1 MKIGTLLTV
10 AIVSLSAVGGGLA
23 VYVATTKY
31 QTMDKVSV
39 AQRRLEIVRAVGEIP
54 RYMNPE
60 RGFATNIMFGPPA
73 VDPKMRAELND
84 KYRKQTDG
92 AREKMNQI
100 RATLLGGLEDGA
112 AVASG
117 MDGLNAKFAS
127 LREAM
132 DKAIDGPAE
141 ARRDAAK
148 KIVGDNAVFNKDV
161 TALLDEQVRKM
172 AVLDGDAYRQASYA
186 NIAWTLRDVGGYNAS
201 LHKNLVGAK
210 RPATDAERMDLS
222 RSQGRN
228 DQILMSL
235 QELKGNP
242 ATPANVAAAL
252 GKMNDAYVERFGQE
266 QKLVKDGA
274 ISGKYEH
281 DVDTYYA
288 ESQRGLASVVEVRD
302 AFYDNAEQVLSSA
315 YSAARAS
322 FVIALGGLIAVVIA
336 SVGLVTMVRRRVCKP
351 IVDLT
356 ATMSRLAGGDVS
368 DEISGSDRDDEIGAM
383 AAAVRVF
390 KDNMIK
396 ADRLAA
402 EKEAENDIKMRR
414 ARVLDELARA
424 FEAKVGELVGGL
436 SSASAVMEETAQS
449 MSTTAAA
456 TNRQAG
462 VVAAASE
469 QTSANVQT
477 VASATEELTTSVAEI
492 GRQVAQSTEI
502 AARAVESARRS
513 GDTARSLADGAQKIG
528 DVVTLI
534 QTIAAQTNLLAL
546 NATIEAARA
555 GEAGRGFAV
564 VASEVKSLAGQTAKA
579 TTEISEQIA
588 AIQTASDETV
598 TAIRNVVDVIAEIDQ
613 IGVAIASAIQ
623 QQGSATK
630 EISRN
635 VQEAARHPGGHHQHL
650 RRPEGGRR
658 HRLSRHSGAGCGGTT
673 VFAIERAC
681 RAGQPLPLRG
691 QGRVNRTRRL
701 VSPGSPSR
709 EAEASSVSAKLRRDG
724 RRHSRPRCRQC
735 GEPTASPARQ
745 SD

>member
-117 MDGLNAKFAS
+117 MDGLNTKFAS

-148 KIVGDNAVFNKDV
+148 KIVGDNAVFNTAV

-315 YSAARAS
+315 YSAARLS

-424 FEAKVGELVGGL
+424 FETKVGELVGGL

-513 GDTARSLADGAQKIG
+513 GDTARSLADGAQKNG

-635 VQEAARHPGGHHQHL
+635 VQEAARGTQEVTTNISGVQKAADDTGSAATQVL
-650 RRPEGGRR
+650 GAAEQ
-658 HRLSRHSGAGCGGTT
+658 LSSQSR
-673 VFAIERAC
+673 EL
-681 RAGQPLPLRG
+681 AGQ
-691 QGRVNRTRRL
+691 VNRFLSEVR
-701 VSPGSPSR
+701 
-709 EAEASSVSAKLRRDG
+709 AA
-724 RRHSRPRCRQC
+724 
-735 GEPTASPARQ
+735 
-745 SD
+745 

>member
-73 VDPKMRAELND
+73 VDPKVRAELND

-100 RATLLGGLEDGA
+100 RATLLGGLDDGA

-117 MDGLNAKFAS
+117 MDALNAKFAG

-148 KIVGDNAVFNKDV
+148 KIVADNAVFNRAV
-161 TALLDEQVRKM
+161 TTLLDEQVRKM

-210 RPATDAERMDLS
+210 RAATDAEKMDVS

-242 ATPANVAAAL
+242 ATPANVAATL

-266 QKLVKDGA
+266 LKMVKEGA

-281 DVDTYYA
+281 DVDIYFA
-288 ESQRGLASVVEVRD
+288 EAQRGLGAIVEVRD
-302 AFYDNAEQVLSSA
+302 AFYGNAEQVLADA
-315 YSAARAS
+315 YSAARFS

-368 DEISGSDRDDEIGAM
+368 DEISGVERDDEIGAM

-414 ARVLDELARA
+414 ARVLDELART

-436 SSASAVMEETAQS
+436 SSASAVMEDTAQS
-449 MSTTAAA
+449 MSSTAAA

-513 GDTARSLADGAQKIG
+513 GDTARSLAEGAQKIG

-635 VQEAARHPGGHHQHL
+635 VQEAARGTQEVTTNISGVQKAADDTGSAATHVLGAAEQ
-650 RRPEGGRR
+650 
-658 HRLSRHSGAGCGGTT
+658 LSSQSR
-673 VFAIERAC
+673 EL
-681 RAGQPLPLRG
+681 AGQ
-691 QGRVNRTRRL
+691 VNRFLSEVR
-701 VSPGSPSR
+701 
-709 EAEASSVSAKLRRDG
+709 AA
-724 RRHSRPRCRQC
+724 
-735 GEPTASPARQ
+735 
-745 SD
+745 

>member
-23 VYVATTKY
+23 VYVAATKY
-31 QTMDKVSV
+31 QTMDKISV
-39 AQRRLEIVRAVGEIP
+39 AQRRLEIVRAVGDIP
-54 RYMNPE
+54 RYLNPE
-60 RGFATNIMFGPPA
+60 RGFATNIMYGPPE
-73 VDPKMRAELND
+73 VDPKQRAELKE

-92 AREKMNQI
+92 ARDKMSQI
-100 RATLLGGLEDGA
+100 KATLPGALEDGA
-112 AVASG
+112 GVASG
-117 MDGLNAKFAS
+117 MDALNVRFAV
-127 LREAM
+127 LREAI
-132 DKAIDGPAE
+132 DKGLDGPPE

-148 KIVGDNAVFNKDV
+148 KVVADNAIFNSAV
-161 TALLDEQVRKM
+161 TALLDEQVRKI
-172 AVLDGDAYRQASYA
+172 ALLDGDAYRQASYA
-186 NIAWTLRDVGGYNAS
+186 NIAWTLRDVGGFNAS
-201 LHKNLVGAK
+201 LHKNLVGSK
-210 RPATDAERMDLS
+210 RVATDAEKLDLS

-228 DQILMSL
+228 DQILSSL
-235 QELKGNP
+235 QELRGNP

-252 GKMNDAYVERFGQE
+252 TKMNEVYVERFGQE
-266 QKLVKDGA
+266 QKLVKEGA

-281 DVDTYYA
+281 DVDTYFA
-288 ESQRGLASVVEVRD
+288 ESQRGLGTIVEVRD
-302 AFYDNAEQVLSSA
+302 AFYDNAEQILGSA
-315 YSAARAS
+315 YSDARFSLLVALAGLAAVAS
-322 FVIALGGLIAVVIA
+322 A
-336 SVGLVTMVRRRVCKP
+336 SAGLVMMVRRRVCKP

-356 ATMSRLAGGDVS
+356 ATMSRLASGDVS
-368 DEISGSDRDDEIGAM
+368 DEISGNDRDDEIGAM

-402 EKEAENDIKMRR
+402 EKDADNEVKMRR
-414 ARVLDELARA
+414 ARVLDDLTRA
-424 FEAKVGELVGGL
+424 FEAKVSELVGGL

-449 MSTTAAA
+449 MSSTASA

-469 QTSANVQT
+469 QTSANVQM
-477 VASATEELTTSVAEI
+477 VASATEELTSSVAEI
-492 GRQVAQSTEI
+492 GRQVTQSTEI

-513 GDTARSLADGAQKIG
+513 GDTARSLAEGAQKIG

-555 GEAGRGFAV
+555 GDAGRGFAV

-613 IGVAIASAIQ
+613 IGVAIASAIE
-623 QQGSATK
+623 QQGTATK

-635 VQEAARHPGGHHQHL
+635 VQQAARGTQEVTSNISGVQRAADDTGSAANQVL
-650 RRPEGGRR
+650 GAAEQ
-658 HRLSRHSGAGCGGTT
+658 LSSQSRDL
-673 VFAIERAC
+673 
-681 RAGQPLPLRG
+681 AGQ
-691 QGRVNRTRRL
+691 VNRFLSEVR
-701 VSPGSPSR
+701 
-709 EAEASSVSAKLRRDG
+709 AA
-724 RRHSRPRCRQC
+724 
-735 GEPTASPARQ
+735 
-745 SD
+745 